1 MGVAKAPGIRD
12 LEVSRVGGG
21 AGVRTEGDR
30 VVVEEPLEF
39 RVDGKP
45 GSVTMRTPGQDEELL
60 RGFLYAEG
68 VIAEAGDIREL
79 ERLEPNVFNVK
90 LRSALARKR
99 LPERSTFASS
109 SCGVCGKVS
118 IESLHFHA
126 PVIDAAL
133 SVSHEV
139 VSSLPDKL
147 RGAQTVFAATGGLH
161 AAGLFSAAGDLEAV
175 REDVGRH
182 NAVDKLVGWAV
193 GEGRVPLHAAILCVS
208 GRLSFEIVQ
217 KAVVAGFPVVAA
229 VSAPSSAA
237 VDIAEQY
244 GVTLCGF
251 VRDGRFNIY
260 THVDRV
266 C

>member
-1 MGVAKAPGIRD
+1 MARTPEIRD
-12 LEVSRVGGG
+12 LEVSRVGGD
-21 AGVRTEGDR
+21 AAARTETDR
-30 VVVEEPLEF
+30 VAVEEPLEF
-39 RVDGKP
+39 HIDGKP
-45 GSVTMRTPGQDEELL
+45 GAVTMRTPGQDDELL

-68 VIAEAGDIREL
+68 MIAEAGDVRAL
-79 ERLEPNVFNVK
+79 ERVRPNVIDVK

-99 LPERSTFASS
+99 LPERSMFASS

-126 PVIDAAL
+126 PVIQAELEVRRD
-133 SVSHEV
+133 V
-139 VSSLPDKL
+139 VSSLPGAL
-147 RGAQTVFAATGGLH
+147 RASQTVFAETGGLH
-161 AAGLFSAAGDLEAV
+161 AAGCFTAEGELLAL

-193 GEGRVPLHAAILCVS
+193 VAGRVPLHDSILCVS
-208 GRLSFEIVQ
+208 GRLSFEIIQ
-217 KAVVAGFPVVAA
+217 KAVVAGFAVVAA

-237 VDIAEQY
+237 VEIAEQY

>member
-1 MGVAKAPGIRD
+1 MA
-12 LEVSRVGGG
+12 VSRVRG
-21 AGVRTEGDR
+21 AEDVCTEGDR
-30 VVVEEPLEF
+30 IVVEEPLEF
-39 RVDGKP
+39 HIDGQP
-45 GSVTMRTPGQDEELL
+45 GSITMRTPGQDEELL

-68 VIAEAGDIREL
+68 MITEAGDVREI
-79 ERLEPNVFNVK
+79 ERVQPNVVNVVLK
-90 LRSALARKR
+90 SSLARKR
-99 LPERSTFASS
+99 LPERSMFASS

-118 IESLHFHA
+118 IESLHFDA
-126 PVIDAAL
+126 PVVEAGL
-133 SVSHEV
+133 SVARDV

-147 RGAQTVFAATGGLH
+147 RGGQTVFAETGGLH
-161 AAGLFSAAGDLEAV
+161 AAGVFTAAGDLEAV

-193 GEGRVPLHAAILCVS
+193 GEGRAPLHESILCVS
-208 GRLSFEIVQ
+208 GRLSFEILQ

-237 VDIAEQY
+237 VDLADQY

-260 THVDRV
+260 THAHRV
-266 C
+266 CGWDG